1 MPTATL
7 VFPLLEIE
15 LWCVSQ
21 MGQAHLGASITLSP
35 PFVQSL
41 VTGLVFELALPGGR
55 NRAERGGEDAQ
66 SRRAV
71 SGLALS
77 RSPRLKGA
85 IYCAPLR
92 KSHG

>member
-41 VTGLVFELALPGGR
+41 VTGLVFELALPGGKNGIGTLGAGR
-55 NRAERGGEDAQ
+55 PEPKGGLWACFEPKPTSQ
-66 SRRAV
+66 RHH
-71 SGLALS
+71 LL
-77 RSPRLKGA
+77 RS
-85 IYCAPLR
+85 AP
-92 KSHG
+92 